1 MIETIAE
8 LKLTAEQ
15 LLALAMVLRE
25 QSVESRALLGISGTD
40 LQSMGCALL
49 SIVAQRARR

>member
-15 LLALAMVLRE
+15 LLALA
-25 QSVESRALLGISGTD
+25 ISGTD